1 MDEVMEMKLD
11 VRPELV
17 ALCGRIDAVA
27 KEEDFSTI
35 RWAFF
40 PEEVTPLVRQGAVGF
55 TDYRAY
61 DVSVWETSDG
71 SFMSF
76 AYWREVDKYEAETWE
91 THKCADDFEEVE

>member
-1 MDEVMEMKLD
+1 MENVMEMKVVVL
-11 VRPELV
+11 PELL
-17 ALCGRIDAVA
+17 ALCERINVVA

-40 PEEVTPLVRQGAVGF
+40 PEEVTPLARQGAVGF

-76 AYWREVDKYEAETWE
+76 AYWREVDRYENETWT
-91 THKCADDFEEVE
+91 THKCADDYEEAE